1 MNITA
6 ITRLVSTFC
15 LTTAC
20 ALSALVAI
28 SGHADTYRWIDDNGV
43 VNYAERVP
51 RDVPAERVTKVAEG
65 KQKRE
70 ATSERASTPPEES
83 DNNASPGALR
93 TSQQPLNENQQNLL
107 NGLQAAEQAR
117 QEQIAKLRQD
127 NCDRSRRVLNNLSIN
142 SRIRVRADDGSER
155 VLDEDERQE
164 RIAAAQRGVAA
175 NCEA

>member
-6 ITRLVSTFC
+6 LTRLVSIFS

-20 ALSALVAI
+20 VLSALSALPAN
-28 SGHADTYRWIDDNGV
+28 ADTYRWIDDNGV

-65 KQKRE
+65 KNKRE
-70 ATSERASTPPEES
+70 SAPAP
-83 DNNASPGALR
+83 ASPAPAVSNNGDSGALR
-93 TSQQPLNENQQNLL
+93 TSQQPLTEDQQNLL
-107 NGLQAAEQAR
+107 NGLQAAEQSR
-117 QEQIAKLRQD
+117 QEQIAKIRQD
-127 NCDRSRRVLNNLSIN
+127 NCDRSRRVLNNLSVN

-164 RIAAAQRGVAA
+164 RIAAAQRGVAE